1 MIAQLVVDGIMT
13 GAILSLGAIGI
24 TLGLAILRFAN
35 FAYAELLTVGAY
47 ATLAVVLAMGGT
59 GVPIDP
65 FSFGAYIGLAL
76 LVSLAVTG
84 LAALVGDALVFAP
97 LRRRSAGPLV
107 LIFASFGLALVVR
120 NLVLLIFGP
129 QPEYYSREL
138 QMAILLPGDIRLM
151 PDQVVVLAAAVLAL
165 GALWWVLNHTRHG
178 LAMRAVA
185 ENPGLAQTCAISPKV
200 AIRVTWLI
208 TGVLGALGGT
218 LFGLT
223 VQLRPEMGANLLL
236 PLFTAAV
243 LGGVGS
249 IPGAVIG
256 GLFVGIA
263 ENLSTLVLPTAYK
276 AIVPFLIML
285 ACFFIRPQGL
295 FGQSR

>member
-1 MIAQLVVDGIMT
+1 MIGQLLLDGVMT

-35 FAYAELLTVGAY
+35 FAYAELLTIGAY
-47 ATLAVVLAMGGT
+47 AALAVVLALGGT

-65 FSFGAYIGLAL
+65 FSFGGYIGIAL
-76 LVSLAVTG
+76 LVAFAVTA
-84 LAALVGDALVFAP
+84 LAALLGDALVFAP
-97 LRRRSAGPLV
+97 LRRRNAGPLV
-107 LIFASFGLALVVR
+107 LIFASFGLALVAR

-151 PDQVVVLAAAVLAL
+151 PDQAVVLAAAVCALAL
-165 GALWWVLNHTRHG
+165 LWWFLNHTRHG

-200 AIRVTWLI
+200 AIRTTWAI
-208 TGVLGALGGT
+208 TGVIGALGGA

-276 AIVPFLIML
+276 AIVPFIIML
-285 ACFFIRPQGL
+285 ACFFVRPQGL

>member
-1 MIAQLVVDGIMT
+1 MIGQLLVDGILT
-13 GAILSLGAIGI
+13 GAILALGAIGI

-47 ATLAVVLAMGGT
+47 AALAAVLAFGGT
-59 GVPIDP
+59 GVPIGP
-65 FSFGAYIGLAL
+65 LSFGGYIVLAL
-76 LVSLAVTG
+76 VVALALTA
-84 LAALVGDALVFAP
+84 LAALAGDAIVFAP
-97 LRRRSAGPLV
+97 LRRGGAGPLV
-107 LIFASFGLALVVR
+107 LIFASFGLALVIR
-120 NLVLLIFGP
+120 NLVLLVFGP

-138 QMAILLPGDIRLM
+138 QMAVLLPGDIRIM
-151 PDQVVVLAAAVLAL
+151 PDQVVVLAAALLAL
-165 GALWWVLNHTRHG
+165 VLLWWFLNHTRHG

-185 ENPGLAQTCAISPKV
+185 ENPQLAQTCAISPRI
-200 AIRVTWLI
+200 AIRTTWLI
-208 TGVLGALGGT
+208 IAVLGALGGT

-223 VQLRPEMGANLLL
+223 VQLRPEMGANLML

-256 GLFVGIA
+256 GLTVGLA

-276 AIVPFLIML
+276 SVVPFLIML
-285 ACFFIRPQGL
+285 ACFFLRPQGL
-295 FGQSR
+295 FGQGR